1 MKYIVKLYLKGM
13 DDVISCEYS
22 GILHDNFDEAFEELL
37 EAQIDTFE
45 DPLVDR
51 IYIQEV

>member
-22 GILHDNFDEAFEELL
+22 GILHDNLMKLL
-37 EAQIDTFE
+37 KNF
-45 DPLVDR
+45 LKLR
-51 IYIQEV
+51 